1 MLTEEWQRFEFEYS
15 CNIETDKYRTPI
27 VYLQTGN
34 GKKRTTYYITGFSVE
49 DITPGGEPD
58 TPREDPEVTDLTV
71 DGKTVEG
78 HTLTLSYEMS
88 GDICGGLVKIMRS
101 YKDGYV
107 SVGSAFLDGEPVR
120 YTPTESDA
128 GGVIK
133 FIAVPIDS
141 ENEPMKVKSVE
152 TDRITYSL
160 NIEPEFVT
168 DFESG
173 SVSAEIEINNNDK
186 ERDITAVL
194 AFFDKNNT
202 MTDMCEKTVRSRLES
217 IETIRLELTDNGA
230 AKARIFVWEGGS
242 AAETT
247 MNSLIEN
254 VCMER

>member
-1 MLTEEWQRFEFEYS
+1 M
-15 CNIETDKYRTPI
+15 
-27 VYLQTGN
+27 
-34 GKKRTTYYITGFSVE
+34 
-49 DITPGGEPD
+49 
-58 TPREDPEVTDLTV
+58 
-71 DGKTVEG
+71 
-78 HTLTLSYEMS
+78 
-88 GDICGGLVKIMRS
+88 
-101 YKDGYV
+101 